1 MEIPPIEQ
9 IIEISDQE
17 KVVAAMIAVAT
28 VAADESTA
36 EGPEAER
43 ARKGLIKAAAT
54 VGGKPVEVDQ
64 YWESLTE
71 TRPSNTWRSYLMHQA
86 ERVAPHRLAT
96 ICARSCLINDY
107 IEGSAMASGPTM
119 RRMDGVLDVLVQDF
133 CASDV
138 QDLFVT
144 MAGDLAASKL
154 TWAHTVGAGSAGF
167 AGGVVEGMF
176 GIPGISHM
184 AGKGTEYFLN
194 ESSKIDEASEACALL
209 LVQGIS
215 LATSPEGRPEILL
228 IRDTLA
234 ELAETNG
241 QRLARHRSRSA
252 NVYTGEAAQIDK
264 QGKVLRSAVSA
275 LNEMLSDDE
284 ASDDTPPRRPMPD
297 VVGQPLSVA
306 KDLLEVFGTN
316 VVCTDPQ
323 GRNHWNDANWVVR
336 AQEPQAGEDLPEE
349 VTLTIAKFSD

>member
-1 MEIPPIEQ
+1 
-9 IIEISDQE
+9 
-17 KVVAAMIAVAT
+17 
-28 VAADESTA
+28 
-36 EGPEAER
+36 
-43 ARKGLIKAAAT
+43 
-54 VGGKPVEVDQ
+54 
-64 YWESLTE
+64 
-71 TRPSNTWRSYLMHQA
+71 
-86 ERVAPHRLAT
+86 
-96 ICARSCLINDY
+96 
-107 IEGSAMASGPTM
+107 
-119 RRMDGVLDVLVQDF
+119 
-133 CASDV
+133 
-138 QDLFVT
+138 
-144 MAGDLAASKL
+144 
-154 TWAHTVGAGSAGF
+154 
-167 AGGVVEGMF
+167 
-176 GIPGISHM
+176 M

-297 VVGQPLSVA
+297 VVGQPLSVGRTCSRSSELTWSA
-306 KDLLEVFGTN
+306 PIPRGGVTGT
-316 VVCTDPQ
+316 TPT
-323 GRNHWNDANWVVR
+323 GSSEHRSR
-336 AQEPQAGEDLPEE
+336 KRER
-349 VTLTIAKFSD
+349 TYRKK